1 MMRAMTLENEPDATK
16 GSELDK
22 PATDEPTTEPEPD
35 SEPEHVGLSAD
46 TAAALGLPPM
56 IPGGAPRTV
65 TVEHHERGPGLL
77 IRTLWYIFIGWWL
90 SGVVSLAAWVIGLTV
105 IGLPLTFWVFNRI
118 PTLLT
123 LRPRRTSTTT
133 TIDEAGNIHIRHV
146 DHPQPAFWKR
156 AVYFIL
162 IGWWFSLVW
171 IVTAWVLSVLIVTI
185 PLAVMMQNRLPAVT
199 TLHRY

>member
-1 MMRAMTLENEPDATK
+1 MMRAMTLENDPDAASK
-16 GSELDK
+16 GSELDE
-22 PATDEPTTEPEPD
+22 PAADEPTAVPEPEPATA
-35 SEPEHVGLSAD
+35 SLSAD
-46 TAAALGLPPM
+46 TAAALGLPA
-56 IPGGAPRTV
+56 IAPGGAPRTV

-77 IRTLWYIFIGWWL
+77 IRTLWFVFIGWWL
-90 SGVVSLAAWVIGLTV
+90 SGVVSLAAWLIGLTV

-118 PTLLT
+118 PTVLT

-133 TIDEAGNIHIRHV
+133 TIDEAGNLHIEHS

-156 AVYFIL
+156 ALYFIL
-162 IGWWFSLVW
+162 IGWWFSLIW
-171 IVTAWVLSVLIVTI
+171 IVIAWVLSVLIVTI